1 MTLAVLARLERR
13 LTESAAADARRLIRT
28 ARLAPVRTMRVFAEE
43 ELVVP
48 DGPHAG
54 LRFRADRQPFGPA
67 WFDAVDSGLYNRFV
81 ITAGAQSGKT
91 LLGSTI
97 PTLYYLFEHGETVV
111 YGVPD
116 QGMADDKW
124 RQNLLPLI
132 EASRFR
138 EYLPA
143 AGEGSRGGRVERK
156 VTFLNG
162 AVLRFMSGGARDRG
176 RAGFTAR
183 IVVVTEVDGL
193 AVRGEESDETDKL
206 SQMEARARSYGDQAI
221 IFLESTPTTPQ
232 GRIWQAF
239 ESGTATRL
247 SMKCPACGSW
257 IILDREHLCGWQ
269 EANTA
274 SQARDLARFRC
285 PSCEASIDETM
296 RRRMHTVALAVDAGQ
311 QVEGDGVIS
320 GEPRRG
326 RSFSLNWSAWDN
338 AFASIAQLGEEE
350 WVAAREAD
358 PDHAGRRMAQLVWG
372 RPYVPPDE
380 VAIGFSV
387 AAISRRVHAAWTR
400 GIVPPGTELISAGI
414 DVGRR
419 RLHWVLIAW
428 LTGATGH
435 IIDYAVHEVLSD
447 QLGEEVAILTALRE
461 VRDIFDE
468 GFPDGMGARHV
479 PLQVWIDAGYVQDAV
494 LDLCVEAGRG
504 AQISAHTYRP
514 SLGRAATQRGA
525 LPTRHNRGRS
535 SSTRR
540 VGPGYELRSVE
551 GKRVW
556 FAEVNVDHWKSWLM
570 RRLTCPVDAQGAL
583 TLFDAPPSEH
593 LTLARHWTA
602 EKPREEYHPRLGA
615 ITRWGVADGK
625 TRLPHNHFFD
635 AAVLACA
642 AGAACGVSPLDTE
655 GSRLVTRKRQN
666 SPWAIY
672 RKRPGN
678 EAWQPRPW
686 KE

>member
-1 MTLAVLARLERR
+1 MTLAVLNRLERR

-28 ARLAPVRTMRVFAEE
+28 ARLTPVRTMLAFAEE
-43 ELVVP
+43 ELVIP

-67 WFDAVDSGLYNRFV
+67 WFDAVDSGLYNRFA

-97 PTLYYLFEHGETVV
+97 PTLYFLFEHGETVV

-132 EASRFR
+132 EASRYR
-138 EYLPA
+138 EYLPG
-143 AGEGSRGGRVERK
+143 AGEGSRGGKVERK

-162 AVLRFMSGGARDRG
+162 AVLRFMSGGARERG

-183 IVVVTEVDGL
+183 IIVVTEVDGL

-206 SQMEARARSYGDQAI
+206 SQMEARARAYGDQAI
-221 IFLESTPTTPQ
+221 IFLESTPTIPQ
-232 GRIWQAF
+232 GRIWQTF
-239 ESGTATRL
+239 EAGTATRL
-247 SMKCPACGSW
+247 SMKCPACKAWS
-257 IILDREHLCGWQ
+257 IIDREHLCGWQ
-269 EANTA
+269 EAESA
-274 SQARDLARFRC
+274 AQARNLAHFRC
-285 PSCEASIDETM
+285 PSCQGRIVEAM
-296 RRRMHTVALAVDAGQ
+296 RRTMHASAVAVDAGQ
-311 QVEGDGVIS
+311 QVDGNGAVS

-350 WVAAREAD
+350 WTAAREAD
-358 PDHAGRRMAQLVWG
+358 SDHAGRRMAQLVWG
-372 RPYVPPDE
+372 RPYVPPE
-380 VAIGFSV
+380 EIAIGFTI
-387 AAISRRVHAAWTR
+387 AAITRRIHEGWAR

-468 GFPDGMGARHV
+468 GFPDSQGERYR

-494 LDLCVEAGRG
+494 VDLCLEANRG
-504 AQISAHTYRP
+504 NHVTAHTYRP
-514 SLGRAATQRGA
+514 SLGRAATQTGVMPARRA
-525 LPTRHNRGRS
+525 HSRS
-535 SSTRR
+535 AATRR
-540 VGPGYELRSVE
+540 VGPGYELRAME

-556 FAEVNVDHWKSWLM
+556 FAEVNVDHWKTWLM
-570 RRLTCPVDAQGAL
+570 RRLTCPIDAQGAL
-583 TLFDAPPSEH
+583 TLFDAPGNEH

-602 EKPREEYHPRLGA
+602 EKPREEYHPRLGTV
-615 ITRWGVADGK
+615 TRWGSADDK
-625 TRLPHNHFFD
+625 TRVPHNHFLD

-642 AGAACGVSPLDTE
+642 AGAACGVSPLDPK
-655 GSRLVTRKRQN
+655 GNQLATRKTGA
-666 SPWAIY
+666 SPWSVY
-672 RKRPGN
+672 RRQPGK

-686 KE
+686 NV